1 MTTYYFFRIVFVP
14 EELLIEED
22 ELSTPECGDIGTRI
36 IGVGDTEDKDD
47 KEDTD
52 LAGLEEGKGQ
62 EQQEE

>member
-22 ELSTPECGDIGTRI
+22 ELSTPECGDIGTKI
-36 IGVGDTEDKDD
+36 IGVGDTED

-52 LAGLEEGKGQ
+52 LAGLEERKGQ